1 MRLFCFHH
9 AGGGKMAFNAW
20 KRSLSPAFE
29 VIGVE
34 VPDRERFATLRE
46 LVDEVNELLGPQLDD
61 APHMFF
67 GHSFGALVA
76 YRLTRLRAAERS
88 PLPRA
93 MFLSSYAPPHLG
105 PPLHMVDDLDN
116 DQLGTLLC
124 DLGGLPAEMTRWP
137 VLRESVVAV
146 ARNDLRLCKTDDDT
160 DVAALPVPI
169 HVLGGSEDPIVSEAD
184 LLQWRS
190 RTSADFS
197 VRMLRGGHF
206 YLADKAHLFETLVPM
221 LSKVAAAEVARPPRA
236 VETRMCIHMT
246 SPSAICSG
254 GRRTLAL
261 SGAR

>member
-29 VIGVE
+29 VVAVE
-34 VPDRERFATLRE
+34 IPNRDRFATLGE
-46 LVDEVNELLGPQLDD
+46 LVEEVNEQLAPQLDG
-61 APHMFF
+61 PHVFF

-76 YRLTRLRAAERS
+76 YRLARLRAAEKS
-88 PLPRA
+88 LLPRA

-105 PPLHMVDDLDN
+105 PPLHMVQDLDN
-116 DQLGTLLC
+116 EQLGTLLC

-146 ARNDLRLCKTDDDT
+146 ARNDLRLCMTDDDT
-160 DVAALPVPI
+160 DVAPLPVPI
-169 HVLGGSEDPIVSEAD
+169 HVLGGSDDPIVSEAD
-184 LLQWRS
+184 LRQWRS

-206 YLADKAHLFETLVPM
+206 YLSDKARLFETLRPM
-221 LSKVAAAEVARPPRA
+221 LSKVAAAAVAPARSHRS
-236 VETRMCIHMT
+236 TDMRTCIHAT
-246 SPSAICSG
+246 SPSSICK

-261 SGAR
+261 SGAH

>member
-29 VIGVE
+29 VIPVE
-34 VPDRERFATLRE
+34 IPNRERFATVRD
-46 LVDEVNELLGPQLDD
+46 LVDEVNELLGPELD

-76 YRLTRLRAAERS
+76 YRLARLRAAEGS

-116 DQLGTLLC
+116 EQLGTLLC
-124 DLGGLPAEMTRWP
+124 DLGGLPSEMTRWP
-137 VLRESVVAV
+137 VLRESVVTV
-146 ARNDLRLCKTDDDT
+146 ARNDLRLCKTDDD
-160 DVAALPVPI
+160 ANLEPLPIPI
-169 HVLGGSEDPIVSEAD
+169 HVLGGSDDPIVSEAD
-184 LLQWRS
+184 LRQWRS
-190 RTSADFS
+190 RTSAEFS
-197 VRMLRGGHF
+197 IRMLRGGHF
-206 YLADKAHLFETLVPM
+206 YLADKARLFEVLQPM
-221 LSKVAAAEVARPPRA
+221 LSEVAAAANGRPHRTA
-236 VETRMCIHMT
+236 ETRLCIHMT
-246 SPSAICSG
+246 SPSTICT
-254 GRRTLAL
+254 GRRTPAL